1 MQGATRQ
8 PYDAIPPSR
17 TGAAAS
23 SSVRVDA
30 HARTFLAADIGGT
43 HARLALVAWPARTGM
58 PEVVAYEVYRCAD
71 HPHLED
77 LVQCFLD
84 TVQAQPRDMVLACAG
99 YEHAGMVV
107 NRNLAWPVM
116 PAQLAA
122 NLGMRQVRLLNDFEA
137 LGYATT
143 HLAPGNTVLLKPGQ
157 GKVPADGP
165 VLIVGPGT
173 GLGAAVRL
181 PGTPDR
187 VLVTEAGQI
196 QLAAR
201 QGIEQEVYA
210 QLALQE
216 DHVPYE
222 AVLSGPGLLRIYRA
236 LCAMRDRYPTL
247 AQPAE
252 ITTAALADPSSL
264 AGEALGL
271 FCGWLGS
278 FTADLCLLYGA
289 TGGAYLAGGFLSR
302 MLPFMQGSD
311 LVHRFVDKGVMRPFL
326 NRIPIHVVDHGQ
338 LGVIGA
344 ASWFLHANDG
354 AAGET
359 WPSVGAGAGQ
369 QPPGDRG

>member
-8 PYDAIPPSR
+8 PYDAIPPSA
-17 TGAAAS
+17 GPAAAPA
-23 SSVRVDA
+23 VRVAA
-30 HARTFLAADIGGT
+30 HVRSFLAADIGGT
-43 HARLALVAWPARTGM
+43 HARLALVAWPTQAGT
-58 PEVVAYEVYRCAD
+58 PEVLAYEVYRCAD

-77 LVQCFLD
+77 LVHCFLD
-84 TVQAQPRDMVLACAG
+84 TVQAHPRDMVLACAG

-143 HLAPGNTVLLKPGQ
+143 HLAPDNTALLKPGQ
-157 GKVPADGP
+157 GKAVADGP

-181 PGTPDR
+181 PGSPDR
-187 VLVTEAGQI
+187 VLVTEAGQT

-201 QGIEQEVYA
+201 PGIEQEVYA
-210 QLALQE
+210 RLALQE

-236 LCAMRDRYPTL
+236 LCVMRDRYPTL
-247 AQPAE
+247 SQPADV
-252 ITTAALADPSSL
+252 TDAALADPSSL

-289 TGGAYLAGGFLSR
+289 TGGVYLAGGFLSR

-354 AAGET
+354 TAGEMR
-359 WPSVGAGAGQ
+359 PSVGASAGQ
-369 QPPGDRG
+369 APGDRG